1 MPGMSPRLQK
11 KQEPLSVL
19 WRRNSIQRIGLHLI
33 ADLMPHSQIEN
44 QITGGA
50 KTRTICE
57 ANLPTFYCFVGNRD
71 SESLYWFILLHVSVQ
86 FSLYWW
92 WSPWWRFWEQML
104 KRWQLKSQKVR
115 LQKGCSTVKK
125 RQCEGSVC
133 AKWCAKRA
141 KSQEQ
146 AAGTTFHS
154 WISVTLAIRIGRILR
169 IGKHKV
175 RERNPMFDI
184 F

>member
-1 MPGMSPRLQK
+1 MSPRLQK
-11 KQEPLSVL
+11 KNQEPSAVL

-33 ADLMPHSQIEN
+33 AALMPHSQIEN
-44 QITGGA
+44 QINGGA

-57 ANLPTFYCFVGNRD
+57 ANLPTFYCFFCRK
-71 SESLYWFILLHVSVQ
+71 SRFWKFILVYTIYISVQ
-86 FSLYWW
+86 FSQYWW
-92 WSPWWRFWEQML
+92 WSPWWRFWEQIL

-125 RQCEGSVC
+125 RRGEGSVC
-133 AKWCAKRA
+133 AKWCAKHA